1 MGYHSITPF
10 GRTTESVRIALE
22 RRSPHSPS
30 PCPLDKWQIL
40 RDLTE
45 ARTSFGLSDR
55 DLTVLQALLSCH
67 PETRLDASGPLIV
80 HPSNET
86 ICARANGMPCSTMRR
101 HLAKLVSEGFLI
113 RRDSPNGKRY
123 ARRVAG
129 TKISFGFD
137 LSPIL
142 HRGAEIAQA
151 AESCRTEAA
160 ERAALRQTVSLL
172 RRDLLALLDMAK
184 IDHRDSPELE
194 QLADLATATTKAMRR
209 KLDLATL
216 SRIEAALRAAMDTMT
231 QYVGCET
238 VHPSTYDARNEQH
251 QQSSTKE
258 SQDSESTQVAS
269 SMAEPENDVAE
280 DNDRRIAKKAIPPL
294 PPLRLVL
301 GTCTEIAVFD
311 SEPITDWK
319 GLVRAA
325 DRIRPMSGISDAV
338 WHEAKSVMGAEQAA
352 TAFGAMLQRFTAIRN
367 PGGYLRSLV
376 TRARKGAFSPI
387 RMVMALQSQ
396 AR

>member
-1 MGYHSITPF
+1 MAYHPITPF

-22 RRSPHSPS
+22 QRSTHAPS

-67 PETRLDASGPLIV
+67 PDTRLDASGPLIV

-137 LSPIL
+137 LSPML

-184 IDHRDSPELE
+184 IDHRASPELD
-194 QLADLATATTKAMRR
+194 QLADLAAATTKAMRR
-209 KLDLATL
+209 KLDAATL
-216 SRIEAALRAAMDTMT
+216 SRIEAALRAAVDTMT
-231 QYVGCET
+231 RFVGCET
-238 VHPSTYDARNEQH
+238 VCPSTNVAQNEQH
-251 QQSSTKE
+251 QQSSIKE
-258 SQDSESTQVAS
+258 SQDSESTQAPCA
-269 SMAEPENDVAE
+269 MAQLANGVSEPNEC
-280 DNDRRIAKKAIPPL
+280 RIAKKATPTL
-294 PPLRLVL
+294 PPLRLIL
-301 GTCTEIAVFD
+301 GTCTEIAVFNP
-311 SEPITDWK
+311 EPITDWK

-352 TAFGAMLQRFTAIRN
+352 TVFGAMLQRFSAIRN

-376 TRARKGAFSPI
+376 TRAREGAFSPI
-387 RMVMALQSQ
+387 RMVMALQPL